1 MARSATQFSIMI
13 CFKRVFMGFSCGEA
27 GCRIRK
33 QQDAAQQGED
43 AMQDFSPLQ
52 NSAPA
57 YRKNI

>member
-1 MARSATQFSIMI
+1 
-13 CFKRVFMGFSCGEA
+13 MGFSCGEA

-57 YRKNI
+57 YRKKYLNMSFKILFKFS